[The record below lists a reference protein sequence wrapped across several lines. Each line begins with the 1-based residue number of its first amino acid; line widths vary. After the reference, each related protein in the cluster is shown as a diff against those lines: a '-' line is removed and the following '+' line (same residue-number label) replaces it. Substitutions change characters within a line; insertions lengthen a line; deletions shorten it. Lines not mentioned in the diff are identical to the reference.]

1 MHKIF
6 IYECKFI
13 LSYEIII
20 VIKIEINSIIFF
32 ADLVMMPRLFFL
44 EMKRISLDRLIR

>member
-20 VIKIEINSIIFF
+20 VVKIEINSIIFF
-32 ADLVMMPRLFFL
+32 ADLVMMPRYIFFRD
-44 EMKRISLDRLIR
+44 EEDFT